1 GHCLAAGRQGSPGAA
16 EYPSDRYLRVV
27 PGRGRLCP
35 AANPIGVPVLDVKSA
50 SAPPVSA
57 QRLPKLAAP
66 GRRML
71 LAGLLAL
78 GVAAGLLSIAIG
90 WLIGQLSA
98 SISPGILGATL
109 GLVGGFFLAKYA
121 ERVFAEKLGQ
131 HYVAQLRRGLIAH
144 ALRSARGPS
153 MGITIA
159 RSTNDL
165 SSIRN
170 WIVQGM

>member
-1 GHCLAAGRQGSPGAA
+1 MLDQKIAVAPPAQ
-16 EYPSDRYLRVV
+16 
-27 PGRGRLCP
+27 PGRLP
-35 AANPIGVPVLDVKSA
+35 ALV
-50 SAPPVSA
+50 
-57 QRLPKLAAP
+57 AP

-71 LAGLLAL
+71 LAGLLSL
-78 GVAAGLLSIAIG
+78 GILAGLLSIAIG

-98 SISPGILGATL
+98 SISLGALGAVL
-109 GLVGGFFLAKYA
+109 GLVACFFLAKYA
-121 ERVFAEKLGQ
+121 ERVLAEKLGQ
-131 HYVAQLRRGLIAH
+131 HYVAQLRRGLVTH

-170 WIVQGM
+170 WIVQGMVPLV